1 MRRTLVFFLFLP
13 LSLLAQQELGL
24 SFQSNELQSLAVNP
38 AFFPKKTWTIGLPG
52 FYADGRFSANLG
64 LRQMF
69 PKNSDGSTGF
79 DVERVLSELDDSGN
93 ALRAN
98 FGFETFQI
106 CFKKNRL
113 AFSLSHAQRTNAQVG
128 FPKKLV
134 ELLYRGNAQFIGE
147 TIEIGPD
154 FDVAAWQEIAFGVSS
169 KKGPLTFGG
178 RGKLLVGSAA
188 GRTDQS
194 QISVFTDPDIYQIKM
209 QTDFGFFAAGD
220 VLRLDTA
227 GLGFNPTVNFP
238 SPKNASFENIGFGI
252 DLGARLDLGKIELG
266 ASILDLGSSIKWTKN
281 ANYHRSNGIFDYDGV
296 NFPPSSIVSGSD
308 LNFSG
313 KLDSLNDALN
323 FKTSAAKFETTLP
336 TRILINGQYK
346 LTENWQLGA
355 TFFAQKSTD
364 SRPKSQAVAVQIQRY
379 FLNKKLRAGV
389 NYSLDNHSAANFG
402 ATIGVAVPYF
412 RFFATSDHLLTAFQP
427 YKSNRV
433 NFRIGASVEF

>member
-1 MRRTLVFFLFLP
+1 MRQTLVFFLLLP
-13 LSLLAQQELGL
+13 FSLLAQQELGL
-24 SFQSNELQSLAVNP
+24 SFQSKDIQSLAINP

-69 PKNSDGSTGF
+69 PKNSDGTTGF
-79 DVERVLSELDDSGN
+79 DVERILTKLDANNN
-93 ALRAN
+93 ALAAN
-98 FGFETFQI
+98 FGVETFQI
-106 CFKKNRL
+106 CFQKNRL

-134 ELLYRGNAQFIGE
+134 ELLYHGNAQFIGE
-147 TIEIGPD
+147 TIEIGPS
-154 FDVAAWQEIAFGVSS
+154 FDVAAWQEIAFGVST
-169 KKGPLTFGG
+169 KKGPLTIGG

-188 GRTDQS
+188 ARTDKS

-209 QTDFGFFAAGD
+209 QTDFGFYAAGD
-220 VLRLDTA
+220 VLRIDTA

-238 SPKNASFENIGFGI
+238 SAKHADFKNIGFGI
-252 DLGARLDLGKIELG
+252 DLGARLELGKIELS

-281 ANYHRSNGIFDYDGV
+281 ANYRRSNGIFDYDGV

-323 FKTSAAKFETTLP
+323 FKTTAANFETTLP
-336 TRILINGQYK
+336 TRILVNGHFD
-346 LTENWQLGA
+346 LTKNWQLGA
-355 TFFAQKSTD
+355 TFFAQKNTD
-364 SRPKSQAVAVQIQRY
+364 SAPKTQAVAAQIQRY
-379 FLNKKLRAGV
+379 FWNKKLRAAI
-389 NYSLDNHSAANFG
+389 NYSLDSHSAANIG

-412 RFFATSDHLLTAFQP
+412 RFFATTDHLSTAFQP

-433 NFRIGASVEF
+433 NFRVGASVEF